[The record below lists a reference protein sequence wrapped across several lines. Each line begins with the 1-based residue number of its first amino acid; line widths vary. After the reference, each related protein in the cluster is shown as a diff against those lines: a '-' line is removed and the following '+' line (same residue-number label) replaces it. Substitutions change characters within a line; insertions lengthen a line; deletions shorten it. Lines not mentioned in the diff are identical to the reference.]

1 MLILMNIKYT
11 GYSSE
16 LDTRRNFPL
25 SNGSEFGKNVII
37 FSADMSSLVH
47 IDNGKKD
54 ILILGKDTAI
64 VYMIL
69 RRPQR
74 KNIL

>member
-16 LDTRRNFPL
+16 LDARRSFPL
-25 SNGSEFGKNVII
+25 SNGTEFGKNVII
-37 FSADMSSLVH
+37 FSADTSSLVH
-47 IDNGKKD
+47 IDNEKKN

-69 RRPQR
+69 RRLQR